1 MNPLATIRIAL
12 DALLVNK
19 GRSVLTSLGIVI
31 GIMAVIAMVAAG
43 NGAKEALD
51 ERLDSVGKNMI
62 FVRPGGKTTTWNVAT
77 QVKPLGN
84 DDAKAIRD
92 DAELKQML
100 NGVGEAQF
108 LPTIAEAGGKNYPTS
123 ITGGTTEVF
132 TIRSWRMQAGR
143 FFTKGENDRAAR
155 VCILGETVAK
165 KLFPNDKNIVGK
177 RVRIQNQTFDIIGVL
192 EPKGRIPT
200 GQDQDDQIFM
210 PLETLQ
216 QKVAHE
222 KRIMAISMAARSHEF
237 IEPIVQRVKTVL
249 RQRHG
254 LKPDEQLDCEVSS
267 VKEMSELAV
276 TVLGILNVLIV
287 IIASVSLVV
296 GGIGIMNIMLV
307 SVTERTREIG
317 IRMAVGA
324 TPSAIRNQFLIEAV
338 ILSMIGGA
346 IGISLGLAAAYGL
359 GSLVN
364 WPIYITSILDWI
376 AMAFGVAAAVGVFF
390 GYYPAAKASRL
401 DPIEALRYE

>member
-1 MNPLATIRIAL
+1 
-12 DALLVNK
+12 
-19 GRSVLTSLGIVI
+19 
-31 GIMAVIAMVAAG
+31 
-43 NGAKEALD
+43 
-51 ERLDSVGKNMI
+51 
-62 FVRPGGKTTTWNVAT
+62 
-77 QVKPLGN
+77 
-84 DDAKAIRD
+84 
-92 DAELKQML
+92 
-100 NGVGEAQF
+100 
-108 LPTIAEAGGKNYPTS
+108 
-123 ITGGTTEVF
+123 
-132 TIRSWRMQAGR
+132 
-143 FFTKGENDRAAR
+143 
-155 VCILGETVAK
+155 
-165 KLFPNDKNIVGK
+165 
-177 RVRIQNQTFDIIGVL
+177 
-192 EPKGRIPT
+192 
-200 GQDQDDQIFM
+200 
-210 PLETLQ
+210 
-216 QKVAHE
+216 
-222 KRIMAISMAARSHEF
+222 
-237 IEPIVQRVKTVL
+237 
-249 RQRHG
+249 
-254 LKPDEQLDCEVSS
+254 
-267 VKEMSELAV
+267 MSELAV

>member
-1 MNPLATIRIAL
+1 
-12 DALLVNK
+12 
-19 GRSVLTSLGIVI
+19 
-31 GIMAVIAMVAAG
+31 MAVIAMVAAG

-84 DDAKAIRD
+84 DDARAIRD

-108 LPTIAEAGGKNYPTS
+108 LPTIAEAVGAGGKNYPTS

-132 TIRSWRMQAGR
+132 TIRSWRMQSGR

-249 RQRHG
+249 RQKHG